1 MRKDIKA
8 INEAFLSVISENTQQ
23 RSFEAVLDDVMA
35 MYQKGSVTD
44 VSQAID
50 ILNAELGRDLTPR
63 EEQEVTSYFDGTD
76 VYAKDAWSSNATDIK
91 PTPADKNAS
100 WNPRDWEDEESMGS
114 EDAEESAF
122 SQVDNAE
129 TTDAWDPEGEEKK
142 HDRAFFSYWENIVD
156 RMPDDVLE
164 STLYMIKKF
173 NALNDLVKEEY
184 EYRNSM
190 AR

>member
-8 INEAFLSVISENTQQ
+8 INEAFLSVISENTEP
-23 RSFEAVLDDVMA
+23 RSFDDVMDDIIVLKD
-35 MYQKGSVTD
+35 KGQIKD
-44 VSQAID
+44 ASQAID
-50 ILNAELGRDLTPR
+50 ILNAELGRDLTD
-63 EEQEVTSYFDGTD
+63 EEDSYVTNYFYFDD
-76 VYAKDAWSSNATDIK
+76 ERDIPSEDIE

-100 WNPRDWEDEESMGS
+100 WNPRDWEDEEGMGS

-164 STLYMIKKF
+164 STLYMIKKY

-190 AR
+190 TQA

>member
-8 INEAFLSVISENTQQ
+8 INEAFLSVISENTEP
-23 RSFEAVLDDVMA
+23 RSFDDVMD
-35 MYQKGSVTD
+35 D
-44 VSQAID
+44 VMGLVDRGHINDESQAID
-50 ILNAELGRDLTPR
+50 MLTAELGRDLTPQ
-63 EEQEVTSYFDGTD
+63 EEQEVTNYFNGTED
-76 VYAKDAWSSNATDIK
+76 SGDIK
-91 PTPADKNAS
+91 PTPADPKAS
-100 WNPRDWEDEESMGS
+100 WNPRDWEDEEGMGS